1 MFTARSVAEIGPVAW
16 DALSGERPFQS
27 YRWAAY
33 GERVMAGCPPFYIT
47 ALVDEKPA
55 ARGTFYLVRQEP
67 LPLPRLVRAP
77 AAGLLRRWPLLICRT
92 PLANLSGLLLPGGP
106 ERERTRG
113 LVAASALEEAR
124 RRNASFLLFD
134 FLEAGD
140 ARAPG
145 WPDGFSSLAVSDP
158 GMWMRAEWDSFEAYL
173 AAGDKKSRQHY
184 KRSLREADRLGIRVE
199 RRRSVSDIE
208 AVLPLIRNVEK
219 KFGAASNPWARGM
232 MEHMDMVESTFLEA
246 RIGSRLVGCGLLVY
260 DNGAQM
266 AAALGLAEGVPYV
279 YFALV
284 YESLR
289 EAFEKKVRLLRWGSG
304 AYEVKQRLGF
314 NREQNNSIAL
324 AGIRPLSRFIARL
337 ASQTAKG

>member
-1 MFTARSVAEIGPVAW
+1 MLFTARSVTEIGPAAW

-27 YRWAAY
+27 YRWTAY
-33 GERVMAGCPPFYIT
+33 GERVMADCPPFYIT
-47 ALVDEKPA
+47 AFVDEKPA

-67 LPLPRLVRAP
+67 LPLPRPVRAP
-77 AAGLLRRWPLLICRT
+77 AAGLLRRWPLLLCRA
-92 PLANLSGLLLPGGP
+92 PLANLSGLLLPDGP
-106 ERERTRG
+106 DREPTRD
-113 LVAASALEEAR
+113 LIAASALEEAR

-134 FLEAGD
+134 FLEASE
-140 ARAPG
+140 ACAPG
-145 WPDGFSSLAVSDP
+145 WPDGFSSLTVSDP

-184 KRSLREADRLGIRVE
+184 KRSQREADRLGIRVE

-208 AVLPLIRNVEK
+208 AVLPLIHNVEK
-219 KFGAASNPWARGM
+219 KFGAAPNPWARGM

-246 RIGSRLVGCGLLVY
+246 HIGSRLVGCGLLVY

-304 AYEVKQRLGF
+304 AYEVKQQLGF
-314 NREQNNSIAL
+314 RQETNNHSVVTAVRPFLRPLLRL
-324 AGIRPLSRFIARL
+324 AG
-337 ASQTAKG
+337 